1 MKGTMST
8 LASPIKAINELR
20 IHQLP
25 AGKAVKVAKAIR
37 YDGKTFILGVDGTV
51 YCSAVM
57 NRAFYPLS
65 AWGWATSMV
74 RALVRLGALSKK
86 DAETH
91 LAAAAKVD
99 TTRELKQCAAGLVS
113 YAEDLGL
120 RFTKKQERYIQAI
133 RSGK

>member
-1 MKGTMST
+1 MST
-8 LASPIKAINELR
+8 LASPIKSISELR

-37 YDGKTFILGVDGTV
+37 YDGKTFILGADGTV
-51 YCSAVM
+51 YCSAVT
-57 NRAFYPLS
+57 NRSYYPLA

-74 RALVRLGALSKK
+74 RALARLGVLTKK

-91 LAAAAKVD
+91 IAAAAKAD
-99 TTRELKQCAAGLVS
+99 NNRELKGCAAGLLQ
-113 YAEDLGL
+113 YAEELGL

-133 RSGK
+133 RKG